1 MPALKVYF
9 DSGSTTITP
18 EFNDKAKDLV
28 DYLAANSGAKAAI
41 SVFNDPTGDPVKNGE
56 LSKNRAQTVQAALVS
71 AGVAADRL
79 QLRKPADTTGTA
91 ATNAASR
98 RVEVTLFK

>member
-1 MPALKVYF
+1 M
-9 DSGSTTITP
+9 
-18 EFNDKAKDLV
+18 
-28 DYLAANSGAKAAI
+28 
-41 SVFNDPTGDPVKNGE
+41 KNAE
-56 LSKNRAQTVQAALVS
+56 LSKNRAQAVQAALVS

-79 QLRKPADTTGTA
+79 ERRKTADTTGTA